1 MPVNLLNEVN
11 DNTVG
16 AAMPSDGSAKSLL
29 VDAVAF
35 GGGTVTIEVQRV
47 GGQWVIPEQGD
58 GTPAVFT
65 TNTFQ
70 KFDFPG
76 QGLYTRAVLSGATS
90 NLPTNATLFAT
101 FHNTI
106 NANYGAGSTV
116 GTPHYGASI
125 VNNKLD
131 CHYTEGGDS
140 RYVAFNSEGN
150 VGSTQVGAIKFKITP
165 NYTDHPLGYRSL
177 LLLTNVTDNK
187 NYLEL
192 QIYTYNLMRLSA
204 RDSSGTLIVND
215 DIAEWK
221 PVAGT
226 TYEME
231 LNFDFTTG
239 AHRLFIDGV
248 QLGSTLTQTGT
259 RSSELKELRAGSGY
273 LPGDWSIEDFI
284 IFNTVQHTAN
294 YTPGYTLPEAV
305 VSDAVK
311 VFAGLF

>member
-1 MPVNLLNEVN
+1 MPIVLLNEVN
-11 DNTVG
+11 DNITG
-16 AAMPSDGSAKSLL
+16 TEKPSDGAAKSLL
-29 VDAVAF
+29 IDAVNF
-35 GGGTVTIEVQRV
+35 GGGKVTVQVRRPT
-47 GGQWVIPEQGD
+47 GQWVTPEQAD
-58 GTPAVFT
+58 GTPAEFT
-65 TNTFQ
+65 AATFQ

-76 QGLYTRAVLSGATS
+76 QGINVRAVLSGAT
-90 NLPTNATLFAT
+90 TNIPADATLFAT
-101 FHNTI
+101 FHNSI

-131 CHYTEGGDS
+131 CHYTEGGDP
-140 RYVAFNSEGN
+140 RYVAFNAEGN
-150 VGSTQVGAIKFKITP
+150 VGSPQVGAIKFKITP
-165 NYTDHPLGYRSL
+165 NYTDHPNGYRSL
-177 LLLTNVTDNK
+177 LLLTNVNDNK

-204 RDSSGTLIVND
+204 CDSSGSFIINN

-231 LNFDFTTG
+231 LNYDFTTG

-284 IFNTVQHTAN
+284 IFNAVQHTEN

-305 VSDAVK
+305 VSNAVK